1 MKKKVA
7 ISITTL
13 VIIFLI
19 SIVYLGLYH
28 KDYVG
33 ENKSLNKEVISIIE
47 GEEDK
52 KLDLISLNKNI
63 AFEWDEVY
71 LIAPYQ
77 DVSDFFKEMNAY
89 APEKTYTS
97 EINDVYML
105 AFTKYSDN
113 LVKNKLIEYT
123 YIPGTYIDSE
133 KLKDMEVI
141 NGNYYYANDNLV

>member
-28 KDYVG
+28 NDYVG
-33 ENKSLNKEVISIIE
+33 ENKLLNKEVISIIE

-77 DVSDFFKEMNAY
+77 DVSDF
-89 APEKTYTS
+89 
-97 EINDVYML
+97 L
-105 AFTKYSDN
+105 RR
-113 LVKNKLIEYT
+113 
-123 YIPGTYIDSE
+123 
-133 KLKDMEVI
+133 
-141 NGNYYYANDNLV
+141 

>member
-19 SIVYLGLYH
+19 SIVYLGLYYN
-28 KDYVG
+28 DYVG

-105 AFTKYSDN
+105 AFTKYSDK
-113 LVKNKLIEYT
+113 LGKNKLIEYT

>member
-28 KDYVG
+28 NDYVG

-105 AFTKYSDN
+105 AFTKYSDK

-123 YIPGTYIDSE
+123 YIPGNYIDSE

-141 NGNYYYANDNLV
+141 KGNYYYANDNLV

>member
-19 SIVYLGLYH
+19 SIVYLGLYN

-63 AFEWDEVY
+63 AFEWDAVY

-77 DVSDFFKEMNAY
+77 DVSDFLKEMNTY

-105 AFTKYSDN
+105 AFTKYSDK
-113 LVKNKLIEYT
+113 LGKNKLIEYT

-141 NGNYYYANDNLV
+141 NGNYYYANDSLV

>member
-28 KDYVG
+28 NDYVG
-33 ENKSLNKEVISIIE
+33 ENKLLNKEVISIIE

-71 LIAPYQ
+71 LI
-77 DVSDFFKEMNAY
+77 
-89 APEKTYTS
+89 
-97 EINDVYML
+97 
-105 AFTKYSDN
+105 
-113 LVKNKLIEYT
+113 
-123 YIPGTYIDSE
+123 
-133 KLKDMEVI
+133 
-141 NGNYYYANDNLV
+141 